1 MAYTGGLRYPLQ
13 PACSS
18 RSAKARK
25 LSQHASMMDFREPSF
40 VNGYSEA
47 VQTPVR
53 VVSEPKLEPS
63 YSNNVVGGS
72 RRKVVGADG
81 APLAKRLRV
90 AVDVDEVLGRFLHSL
105 NKFCLEEYDLEY
117 DISDYAQ
124 YDFASVWG
132 CSLDE
137 ANHRVHDFFESRHFA
152 VGILPIPGAYN
163 SLQRLKET
171 CDLVVVT
178 SRQHIIQQPTLRWI
192 SQHFPETFSEVHF
205 GNHWALSG
213 TSRKKSE
220 ICSEIGAT
228 VLIDDN
234 PRYAEDCAKAG
245 MQVLLYDWMLSY
257 PWAKTAEGPQHPS
270 ICRVKD
276 WDEVEAALELLAIK
290 S

>member
-1 MAYTGGLRYPLQ
+1 MAFRVGSLRYPHQ
-13 PACSS
+13 PTCSV
-18 RSAKARK
+18 RPAKGRR
-25 LSQHASMMDFREPSF
+25 LPQHANLVQFRD
-40 VNGYSEA
+40 GCSET
-47 VQTPVR
+47 VQSPGGR
-53 VVSEPKLEPS
+53 VLSGLEVPS
-63 YSNNVVGGS
+63 YSNNVVGGGS
-72 RRKVVGADG
+72 RKKSIASNG
-81 APLAKRLRV
+81 APPAKRLRV

-105 NKFCLEEYDLEY
+105 NKFCHEEYDLEY
-117 DISDYAQ
+117 DISDYEQ

-163 SLQRLKET
+163 SLQRLKES

-178 SRQHIIQQPTLRWI
+178 SRQHIIRQPTLRWI

-245 MQVLLYDWMLSY
+245 MQVLLYDWRLSY
-257 PWAKTAEGPQHPS
+257 PWAKTADGPAHPS
-270 ICRVKD
+270 IRRVKD
-276 WDEVEAALELLAIK
+276 WDEVEAALGLLALK